1 MKTELSIKRYL
12 IILVSVAWISFQLY
26 MALVKPLHPMLQNPI
41 HLLFALLLVFIY
53 FPSGRGWF
61 RLIDLLGGVAVILL
75 VYYFITHTLRL
86 QTRWPYVDP
95 ILSIDIVAGI
105 VTVVL
110 LLEAVRRAVGI
121 ELFILSLIFL
131 IYAIF
136 GKYFPGLLK
145 FGGIGLNQFIEL
157 MIMGPDGIFGVP
169 LSTSASMIFYI
180 ILFGAFFSELGGKVL
195 IDIGLK
201 IGGRQYGGPAKA
213 AVISSGL
220 MGMVSGSAVANVSTT
235 GVITIPLMKKIGY
248 RPEEAAA
255 IEAVASTGGQ
265 IMPPIMGVGAF
276 IMAEFLGVRY
286 GFIAKSAILPALC
299 YYLTLWFVVDFL
311 ARKHNIRQ
319 IQMEQFLSID
329 PILPRL
335 HALIPM
341 VALVWYIFSGASLGR
356 AAIMSTIIAII
367 INGINY
373 ILKVKNVLRL
383 RDLMDCLIQATK
395 QALGIAVP
403 TAACGVIIG
412 IVVQSGLAA
421 KTSNLLISIG
431 QSNLALS
438 LIITMIGCIILG
450 MAVPTVAV
458 YILGAVFFAPNLVK
472 LGLPPLV
479 AHMFVFYFG
488 AIAQITPPVCL
499 ASFTAAGI
507 AGASSW
513 RTGWVAFSYALTG
526 FLVPFAFA
534 YKPELL
540 LLGSMHKSISS
551 LLLLICGGV
560 LLASSLVGYFVVPI
574 KSNLLRFILGVSA
587 IGVIL
592 PETISSILGIA
603 VGVFI
608 LILNYLFGRR
618 KSPRSELY
626 D

>member
-1 MKTELSIKRYL
+1 MEFRSFFKRHIAIL
-12 IILVSVAWISFQLY
+12 ISVSWILFQLY
-26 MALVKPLHPMLQNPI
+26 IALVKPLHPMLQNPI
-41 HLLFALLLVFIY
+41 HLLFALLLVFVY
-53 FPSGRGWF
+53 FPSGKGWL
-61 RLIDLLGGVAVILL
+61 RVIDIVSGIALGFLA
-75 VYYFITHTLRL
+75 YYFIAHTLRL

-95 ILSIDIVAGI
+95 ILSIDIIAGLI
-105 VTVVL
+105 TIVL

-121 ELFILSLIFL
+121 ELFILSLMFL
-131 IYAIF
+131 VYAIW

-145 FGGIGLNQFIEL
+145 FSGIGLNQFVEL
-157 MIMGPDGIFGVP
+157 MVMGPDGIFGVP
-169 LSTSASMIFYI
+169 LSTSTSMIFYI
-180 ILFGAFFSELGGKVL
+180 ILFGAFFSELGGKLL

-235 GVITIPLMKKIGY
+235 GVITIPLMKRIGY
-248 RPEEAAA
+248 KPEEAGA

-286 GFIAKSAILPALC
+286 GFIAKSAIFPALC

-311 ARKHNIRQ
+311 ARKRNIRQ
-319 IQMEQFLSID
+319 IQMEQFLSIE

-335 HALIPM
+335 HSLIPM
-341 VALVWYIFSGASLGR
+341 IALIWYIFSGASLGR
-356 AAIMSTIIAII
+356 AAIMSTAIAIL
-367 INGINY
+367 INGFNY
-373 ILKVKNVLRL
+373 ILRFKNVLGL
-383 RDLMDCLIQATK
+383 RDFLDCLIQATK
-395 QALGIAVP
+395 QAVGVAVP
-403 TAACGVIIG
+403 TAACGIIIG

-421 KTSNLLISIG
+421 KASNLLISVG
-431 QSNLALS
+431 HNNLALS
-438 LIITMIGCIILG
+438 LIITMVGCIVLG

-458 YILGAVFFAPNLVK
+458 YILGAVFFAPNLIK

-507 AGASSW
+507 AKASSW
-513 RTGWVAFSYALTG
+513 RTGWIAFSYALTG

-540 LLGSMHKSISS
+540 LLGSFSESIGAF
-551 LLLLICGGV
+551 LLVICGGV
-560 LLASSLVGYFVVPI
+560 LLASSLVGYFMVPI
-574 KSNLLRFILGVSA
+574 KSLLLRVILGVSA

-592 PETISSILGIA
+592 PEIISSILGLSIGA
-603 VGVFI
+603 LI
-608 LILNYLFGRR
+608 LIFNHIYVRR
-618 KSPRSELY
+618 ALKG
-626 D
+626 